1 MNIIL
6 IGHITHDHII
16 TPELDLHI
24 PGGTAWYAGWAL
36 RHLLNTLP
44 QGYDSVPYHLI
55 TSVSQADQSSID
67 ALTEAGVQVH
77 NIPSPTTVYFENR
90 YGQNMNNRQQRVLSR
105 AQAFTWENLQPII
118 ASILAADNG
127 HAAMTDHDPD
137 NIAADHDHHTMTV
150 GNDRP
155 IFLLGSLL
163 ADDFPLEVIRQLHAL
178 GQVVVDVQG
187 YLREVVGEEVRAID
201 WSEKRQALPY
211 VDILKTNEY
220 EMEVLTGY
228 NEPLRAARQLCEWG
242 AGEVLL
248 TFGDLGSI
256 ICQSAAETVTT
267 VTIPAYTPHPMV
279 DATGCGDTYTTA
291 YILRRAQG
299 ATTLDAGRF
308 AAATATIK
316 LQRSG
321 PFNGTFQDVL
331 DVIGQAK

>member
-36 RHLLNTLP
+36 RHLLSTLP
-44 QGYDSVPYHLI
+44 QGYDAVPYHLI
-55 TSVSQADQSSID
+55 TSVSNADQSSID

-127 HAAMTDHDPD
+127 HPAMTDHAPD
-137 NIAADHDHHTMTV
+137 NMAADHDHHIMV
-150 GNDRP
+150 ADQDRP

-187 YLREVVGEEVRAID
+187 YLREVVGEEVHAID
-201 WSEKRQALPY
+201 WSEKYQALPY

-248 TFGDLGSI
+248 TFGDLGSV
-256 ICQSAAETVTT
+256 ICRAADETVTS

-291 YILRRAQG
+291 YVLRRAQG
-299 ATTLDAGRF
+299 ASASDAGRF

-331 DVIGQAK
+331 DVIGQVR